1 VLRRPCNQRHTGVGV
16 GRLYHSLVFARNWRL
31 HFLVTLIRFLMLITL
46 IVWIGGIVF
55 FSVLAPVSFS
65 VLPTRHLAG
74 ALVGSMLSKL
84 HWVGLGAGLVFLFAS
99 VTYSCSQTGMVRVF
113 TLPHLLICVMLIL
126 TLISQFAV
134 LPKMA
139 ALRTSI
145 GEIDSVP
152 PNNPLRVHFNA
163 LHLWS
168 TRLEAGVLLLGL
180 VVVYL
185 TSRQML

>member
-1 VLRRPCNQRHTGVGV
+1 
-16 GRLYHSLVFARNWRL
+16 
-31 HFLVTLIRFLMLITL
+31 VTLLRFLMLLSL

-74 ALVGSMLSKL
+74 ALVGSMLNKL
-84 HWVGLGAGLVFLFAS
+84 HWIGLGAGLVFLFAS
-99 VTYSCSQTGMVRVF
+99 ITYSYFQTGIVRVF
-113 TLPHLLICVMLIL
+113 ALPHLLICLMLIL

-139 ALRTSI
+139 ALRASVD
-145 GEIDSVP
+145 EIDSVP
-152 PNNPLRVHFNA
+152 PNNPARLQFNA
-163 LHLWS
+163 LHVWS

-180 VVVYL
+180 IVVYL
-185 TSRQML
+185 TARQLV